1 MLRFIVNPAAKS
13 WRGRSCMEKIAAAL
27 EAASIPFEVV
37 ETSRPK
43 ETGLLAEQLSEK
55 ADTKVLGV
63 IGGDGTLDELVD
75 GNTALYPPIF
85 YVPFG
90 SGNDFAR
97 GIGLKVNSD
106 NAPQLAVDMSSL
118 SPRPVDIGCCQAKG
132 QDVRRFIVS
141 GGIGYDAAVCWDLEK
156 GKVKRVLNRIHLGRL
171 CYLVVG
177 IKNLFTCPL
186 AEGTLIINDG
196 EETIPIRNLAFM
208 SAQNL
213 PFEGGGFHFAP
224 KALAHDGLIDL
235 CIVMPRNHA
244 MFIFYLF
251 CSLFKGAHIKR
262 KGVRY
267 IQCRS
272 ARLSLKQ
279 PLHYHTDGEI
289 GEATSEIEFRT
300 DDASI
305 RVMQ

>member
-13 WRGRSCMEKIAAAL
+13 WRGRSCMERIAAAL
-27 EAASIPFEVV
+27 EAASIPFEAV

-43 ETGLLAEQLSEK
+43 ETGELAEKLSQME
-55 ADTKVLGV
+55 DTKVLGV
-63 IGGDGTLDELVD
+63 IGGDGTLDELVS

-97 GIGLKVNSD
+97 GIKLKVHGD
-106 NAPQLAVDMSSL
+106 NAPDLAVDMSSL
-118 SPRPVDIGCCQAKG
+118 TPRSVDIGLACAKG
-132 QDVRRFIVS
+132 QKPRRFIVS

-156 GKVKRVLNRIHLGRL
+156 GKMKRILNKFHLGRL
-171 CYLVVG
+171 CYLAIG
-177 IKNLFTCPL
+177 IKNMFTCPL
-186 AEGTLIINDG
+186 VEGELLINDG
-196 EETIPIRNLAFM
+196 EEKIPIKNLAFM

-213 PFEGGGFHFAP
+213 PYEGGGFHFAP
-224 KALAHDGLIDL
+224 KALSHDGLIDL
-235 CIVMPRNHA
+235 CIVMPRNHF

-272 ARLSLKQ
+272 ARLSLQQ
-279 PLHYHTDGEI
+279 PLYYHTDGEI
-289 GEATSEIEFRT
+289 GEATPEIEFRT
-300 DDASI
+300 DEASI

>member
-13 WRGRSCMEKIAAAL
+13 WRGRSCMERIAAAL
-27 EAASIPFEVV
+27 EAASVPFEAV
-37 ETSRPK
+37 ETSHPK
-43 ETGLLAEQLSEK
+43 ETGKLAEQLSLK
-55 ADTKVLGV
+55 PDTRILGV

-97 GIGLKVNSD
+97 GIGLKINSD

-118 SPRPVDIGCCQAKG
+118 SPRPVDIGYCRAKG
-132 QDVRRFIVS
+132 QDARRFIVS

-156 GKVKRVLNRIHLGRL
+156 GKVKRILNRIHLGRL

-177 IKNLFTCPL
+177 IKNLLTCPL

-251 CSLFKGAHIKR
+251 CSLFRGAHIKR

-267 IQCRS
+267 ILCRS
-272 ARLSLKQ
+272 ARLSLNQ

-300 DDASI
+300 DEATI

>member
-27 EAASIPFEVV
+27 DAASIPYEAV

-43 ETGLLAEQLSEK
+43 ETGELAEQLSEK

-75 GNTALYPPIF
+75 GNTALYPPVF

-106 NAPQLAVDMSSL
+106 NAPQLAVDMSAL
-118 SPRPVDIGCCQAKG
+118 TPKPVDIGLALAKG
-132 QDVRRFIVS
+132 QEARRFIVS
-141 GGIGYDAAVCWDLEK
+141 GGIGYDAAICWDLEK
-156 GKVKRVLNRIHLGRL
+156 GKVKQFLNKIRLGRL
-171 CYLVVG
+171 CYLVIG
-177 IKNLFTCPL
+177 IKNMFSCPL
-186 AEGTLIINDG
+186 INGELVINDG
-196 EETIPIRNLAFM
+196 EETIPIKNLAFM

-224 KALAHDGLIDL
+224 RALAHDGLIDL

-272 ARLSLKQ
+272 ARLSLQQ
-279 PLHYHTDGEI
+279 PLYYHTDGEI

-300 DDASI
+300 DEASI